1 MLIYNLEHIEK
12 SIESYLPKCETYIHA
27 LEQAMSE
34 AVKNGGKRIR
44 PILMYEVYRLFAG
57 NEDIAEV
64 APYMA
69 AMEMIHTSSLIH
81 DDLPCM
87 DNDML
92 RRGKP
97 TTWVTYG
104 EDMAVLAGDGLIV
117 EAFHVVSRH
126 MTGLDDLTKIKRA
139 LYANEILAY
148 HTGVDGMIGGQA
160 LDVEKT
166 GSLLNTEELD
176 FIYRKKTGALLKA
189 SMSIGA
195 VIGGACDEEI
205 KIIEDMAHCIGMAF
219 QIRDDILDEI
229 STSEELGKPIHSDE
243 KNQKSTYVSLFGLE
257 AAKQRVEEYSHRA
270 KTLLQGI
277 ETEKNKEILLDI
289 IDYLI
294 DRNK

>member
-1 MLIYNLEHIEK
+1 MFAYNIEHIEK
-12 SIESYLPKCETYIHA
+12 SIESYLPKCENHIKV
-27 LEQAMSE
+27 LERAMEE

-44 PILMYEVYRLFAG
+44 PILIYEVYRLFAKQ
-57 NEDIAEV
+57 EDISEI

-69 AMEMIHTSSLIH
+69 AMELIHTSSLIH

-87 DNDML
+87 DNDIL

-104 EDMAVLAGDGLIV
+104 EDMAVLAGDALIV
-117 EAFHVVSRH
+117 EAFHIVAKHTRD
-126 MTGLDDLTKIKRA
+126 LDDLTKIKRA

-148 HTGVDGMIGGQA
+148 HTGANGMIGGQV

-166 GSLLNTEELD
+166 GAVLDMEELD

-189 SMSIGA
+189 SMCIGA
-195 VIGGACDEEI
+195 VLGGASEENI
-205 KIIEDMAHCIGMAF
+205 EKIENIAHCIGMSF
-219 QIRDDILDEI
+219 QIKDDILDET

-243 KNQKSTYVSLFGLE
+243 KNQKTTYVSLFGLDE
-257 AAKQRVEEYSHRA
+257 AKQKVEEYSGMA
-270 KTLLQGI
+270 KTLLQDVEAENDKKI
-277 ETEKNKEILLDI
+277 VWNI

-294 DRNK
+294 HRNK

>member
-1 MLIYNLEHIEK
+1 MFVYNIEHIEK
-12 SIESYLPKCETYIHA
+12 SIESYLPKCESHIKV
-27 LEQAMSE
+27 LERAMEE

-44 PILMYEVYRLFAG
+44 PILIYEVYRLFVKQ
-57 NEDIAEV
+57 EEV
-64 APYMA
+64 SEIAPYMA

-87 DNDML
+87 DNDTL

-104 EDMAVLAGDGLIV
+104 EDMAVLAGDALIV
-117 EAFHVVSRH
+117 EAFHIVAKHTRD
-126 MTGLDDLTKIKRA
+126 LDDLTKIKRA

-148 HTGVDGMIGGQA
+148 YTGGMIGGQV

-166 GSLLNTEELD
+166 GAALDMEELD

-189 SMSIGA
+189 SMCIGA
-195 VIGGACDEEI
+195 VLGGAPKESIEKIEEI
-205 KIIEDMAHCIGMAF
+205 AHCIGMAF

-243 KNQKSTYVSLFGLE
+243 KNQKTTYVSLFGLD
-257 AAKQRVEEYSHRA
+257 AAKQKVKEYSRLA
-270 KTLLQGI
+270 KALLEDV
-277 ETEKNKEILLDI
+277 ETENDKKMVWNI